1 MTNGKI
7 ALITTGV
14 AGAMVL
20 GVLVGPSL
28 MHRDAATTETEAVT
42 APAPVDVE
50 REKPPVASA
59 PRARVAMKDTNA
71 TAAATAAKEN
81 RTIAPDRVP
90 SLSAA
95 EPELHAR
102 LKPVLNP
109 GTRIADAAS
118 GFRDAEQFATVAHA
132 ARNTNVP
139 FVVLKHRVLEEK
151 QTLAQAIRASRPD
164 VNAAREVVRAHDAA
178 RFDIAVITS

>member
-7 ALITTGV
+7 VLITAGV
-14 AGAMVL
+14 AGAIVL
-20 GVLVGPSL
+20 GVWAGPSL
-28 MHRDAATTETEAVT
+28 MHRDATTTTEPEAVVT
-42 APAPVDVE
+42 PAPAE
-50 REKPPVASA
+50 AEKPGDVRA
-59 PRARVAMKDTNA
+59 PRARVATKEMKEA
-71 TAAATAAKEN
+71 KIAKVAKEN
-81 RTIAPDRVP
+81 RTIAPDKVP
-90 SLSAA
+90 ALPAT

-109 GTRIADAAS
+109 GTRMADAAS

-139 FVVLKHRVLEEK
+139 FVLLKHRVLEEK
-151 QTLAQAIRASRPD
+151 QTLAHAILASRPD
-164 VNAAREVVRAHDAA
+164 VDAAHEVLRARDAA

>member
-1 MTNGKI
+1 M
-7 ALITTGV
+7 
-14 AGAMVL
+14 
-20 GVLVGPSL
+20 
-28 MHRDAATTETEAVT
+28 
-42 APAPVDVE
+42 
-50 REKPPVASA
+50 
-59 PRARVAMKDTNA
+59 
-71 TAAATAAKEN
+71 
-81 RTIAPDRVP
+81 
-90 SLSAA
+90 
-95 EPELHAR
+95 
-102 LKPVLNP
+102 
-109 GTRIADAAS
+109 ADAAS